1 MEAILNL
8 QITLSKTIPD
18 IKLKLNLANNNLHKA
33 ITQRLF
39 NLKNNTTFY
48 IYPFIRGVRERNCKN
63 IYLSKI
69 CYHKTLKEFLNE
81 AYFNE
86 KLGGNYA

>member
-8 QITLSKTIPD
+8 QLTLSKTIPD
-18 IKLKLNLANNNLHKA
+18 IRLKLNLANNNQHKA
-33 ITQRLF
+33 NIKRAF
-39 NLKNNTTFY
+39 NFKNNTTFY

-63 IYLSKI
+63 IYWIKI
-69 CYHKTLKEFLNE
+69 VYHKTLKEFLNE

>member
-8 QITLSKTIPD
+8 QLTLSKTIPG
-18 IKLKLNLANNNLHKA
+18 IRLKLNLANNNLHKM

-39 NLKNNTTFY
+39 NLKNKTTFY
-48 IYPFIRGVRERNCKN
+48 TCPFIRGVRERNCKN